1 MQVTDE
7 MRKGAGGGL
16 VAEGELIEVVEI
28 SVEEVSS
35 NQISWRGVPKARPF
49 FKWDQLFHFP
59 KWSSFLNLHL
69 HNWLVEL
76 ILGQKLRHGYRSQV
90 TPMDPLRPHVVLCSE

>member
-49 FKWDQLFHFP
+49 F
-59 KWSSFLNLHL
+59 
-69 HNWLVEL
+69 E
-76 ILGQKLRHGYRSQV
+76 
-90 TPMDPLRPHVVLCSE
+90 